1 MSSSTENLYY
11 SSNAPIPFLIIRR
24 TIGPRFKDTEYDSQA
39 ALFAAYESYLYD
51 KGYSVV
57 LADSKGL
64 KRPNKIGRRVVY
76 RCDR

>member
-1 MSSSTENLYY
+1 MSSSTENLRHP
-11 SSNAPIPFLIIRR
+11 SNIPIPFPTIRR
-24 TIGPRFKDTEYDSQA
+24 TIGPRLKDAEYDSQA
-39 ALFAAYESYLYD
+39 ALFAAYESYSYD

-64 KRPNKIGRRVVY
+64 KKPNKVRRRVVY